1 MKKTII
7 ISTMLCVL
15 SLLNA
20 TAQNEKLFNNAVSRS
35 LEGSF
40 RDATNIRMEPFK
52 GLIRC
57 KFSYMGNVWLVFYK
71 KNGAEISRGKLIRS
85 VDQLP
90 ILVQSGTLNA
100 KTSLEN
106 KFGAV
111 AIVNIYEMISG
122 SITDYYVTLENQKI
136 LAVYSV
142 TPQGTVG
149 LRLKEKKQLA
159 PALPTNAI
167 AKRD

>member
-1 MKKTII
+1 MKKTIV
-7 ISTMLCVL
+7 ISAILCVF
-15 SLLNA
+15 SLINA
-20 TAQNEKLFNNAVSRS
+20 IAQNEKSFNSAVSRS

-40 RDATNIRMEPFK
+40 RGATNIRMEPFK
-52 GLIRC
+52 GSIRC
-57 KFSYMGNVWLVFYK
+57 KFSYMGSVWLAFYE
-71 KNGAEISRGKLIRS
+71 KNGTEISRGKLIRS

-90 ILVQSGTLNA
+90 TLVQSGTLNA
-100 KTSLEN
+100 KASLEN
-106 KFGAV
+106 KFGTV
-111 AIVNIYEMISG
+111 TIVNIYEMMSG

-159 PALPTNAI
+159 PALATNAL
-167 AKRD
+167 AKKD